1 MSPGEPTPR
10 SVAEHW
16 SRGARALHKND
27 REYALML
34 VDCLVSLSPPTMSP
48 LPADPLEEALIL
60 LCSRVLK
67 ESDENNRGVARNE
80 NPEM

>member
-10 SVAEHW
+10 SVAERW

-34 VDCLVSLSPPTMSP
+34 VRVFEAGSQKAESP
-48 LPADPLEEALIL
+48 LPGDPLEEALL
-60 LCSRVLK
+60 MLFS
-67 ESDENNRGVARNE
+67 GVAKEISNL
-80 NPEM
+80 NLKKT